1 MVRNTKQRSIILEE
15 LRKVK
20 SHPTADELYMMV
32 RKRIPKISLGTVY
45 RNLENLAE
53 AGIILKLE
61 YSEGQ
66 KRFDGNTMPH
76 THFRCTECS
85 SVEDIPFNVNIPEI
99 NKRLTWTK
107 THEVEGARLEYFGLC
122 PECVK

>member
-15 LRKVK
+15 LKKVK
-20 SHPTADELYMMV
+20 SHPTADDLYLMV
-32 RKRIPKISLGTVY
+32 KKRVPKISLGTVY

-66 KRFDGNTMPH
+66 KRFDSNIMPH
-76 THFRCTECS
+76 IHFKCTKCD
-85 SVEDIPFNVNIPEI
+85 SVEDIPFEVEVPDI
-99 NKRLTWTK
+99 NKRLTWVKSREIT
-107 THEVEGARLEYFGLC
+107 GSRLEYFGLC
-122 PECVK
+122 ANCKV

>member
-1 MVRNTKQRSIILEE
+1 MIRNTKQRSIILEE

-53 AGIILKLE
+53 SGIILKLE

-66 KRFDGNTMPH
+66 KRFDGNTIPH
-76 THFRCTECS
+76 THFRCIECNC
-85 SVEDIPFNVNIPEI
+85 VEDIPFEVDIPEL
-99 NKRLTWTK
+99 NKRTSWLK
-107 THEVEGARLEYFGLC
+107 SHEINGARLEYFGLC
-122 PECVK
+122 PNCKN

>member
-15 LRKVK
+15 LKKVK
-20 SHPTADELYMMV
+20 SHPTADELYLMV
-32 RKRIPKISLGTVY
+32 KKKVPRISLGTVY

-76 THFRCTECS
+76 IHFKCTKCS
-85 SVEDIPFNVNIPEI
+85 AVEDIPFAVEVPDI
-99 NKRLTWTK
+99 NRRLTWAKSREIT
-107 THEVEGARLEYFGLC
+107 GSRLEYFGLC
-122 PECVK
+122 ANCKN